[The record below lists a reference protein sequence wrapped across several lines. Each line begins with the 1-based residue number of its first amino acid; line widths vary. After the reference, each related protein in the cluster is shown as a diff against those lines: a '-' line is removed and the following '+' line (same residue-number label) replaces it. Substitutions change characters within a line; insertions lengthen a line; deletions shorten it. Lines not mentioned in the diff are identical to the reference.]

1 MEKRRV
7 VVTGAGVVSAL
18 GGSRAE
24 LFEALL
30 AGRCAVRRM
39 PEWSAKLPGV
49 PLAAPVELDPEIA
62 KRINRKFRRSMG
74 PAALFASLAALQ
86 AAEESGLDAELLGS
100 GRTGCAVSST
110 MGSSSSIVEATALLL
125 SGRREEM
132 PATQFFKCASHSS
145 AFNVA
150 NLLGINGVQLSPC
163 SACAS
168 GLQSVGA
175 AMEQIQLGKQDVMLA
190 GGSDE
195 ATPAV
200 AGSFEQLFALAGGD
214 VEPERASRPFDADRR
229 GLVCGEGAGILV
241 LEEYGHAVR
250 RGAPLLL
257 ELTGYATNCSGAL
270 EFIFCCLMLEARRA
284 VKNHGYRT
292 PSEEIPVPPL
302 TEDFATD
309 GAWALST
316 SLAFGGSNT
325 ALAVGRIP

>member
-39 PEWSAKLPGV
+39 PEWCAELPGV

-145 AFNVA
+145 RT
-150 NLLGINGVQLSPC
+150 C
-163 SACAS
+163 SASTEC
-168 GLQSVGA
+168 
-175 AMEQIQLGKQDVMLA
+175 
-190 GGSDE
+190 
-195 ATPAV
+195 
-200 AGSFEQLFALAGGD
+200 SF
-214 VEPERASRPFDADRR
+214 RP
-229 GLVCGEGAGILV
+229 
-241 LEEYGHAVR
+241 VR
-250 RGAPLLL
+250 RALPG
-257 ELTGYATNCSGAL
+257 CSRSG
-270 EFIFCCLMLEARRA
+270 RRWSKFSSA
-284 VKNHGYRT
+284 NRM
-292 PSEEIPVPPL
+292 
-302 TEDFATD
+302 
-309 GAWALST
+309 
-316 SLAFGGSNT
+316 
-325 ALAVGRIP
+325 

>member
-39 PEWSAKLPGV
+39 PEWSAELPGV

-132 PATQFFKCASHSS
+132 PATQFFK
-145 AFNVA
+145 F
-150 NLLGINGVQLSPC
+150 
-163 SACAS
+163 
-168 GLQSVGA
+168 
-175 AMEQIQLGKQDVMLA
+175 
-190 GGSDE
+190 
-195 ATPAV
+195 
-200 AGSFEQLFALAGGD
+200 
-214 VEPERASRPFDADRR
+214 
-229 GLVCGEGAGILV
+229 
-241 LEEYGHAVR
+241 
-250 RGAPLLL
+250 
-257 ELTGYATNCSGAL
+257 
-270 EFIFCCLMLEARRA
+270 
-284 VKNHGYRT
+284 
-292 PSEEIPVPPL
+292 
-302 TEDFATD
+302 
-309 GAWALST
+309 
-316 SLAFGGSNT
+316 
-325 ALAVGRIP
+325 

>member
-39 PEWSAKLPGV
+39 PEWCAELPGV

-250 RGAPLLL
+250 R
-257 ELTGYATNCSGAL
+257 
-270 EFIFCCLMLEARRA
+270 CCW
-284 VKNHGYRT
+284 
-292 PSEEIPVPPL
+292 S
-302 TEDFATD
+302 
-309 GAWALST
+309 
-316 SLAFGGSNT
+316 
-325 ALAVGRIP
+325 